1 MLAMRLKKKLNI
13 AQGLI
18 SGSRARHFCARIGTK
33 RGSGDR
39 IFCWKNVSNTSL
51 LGIDRSTFGLH
62 LEKRKRWW
70 VRKAINFLWSLR
82 VWKSL
87 LPRATKW
94 TLTETIQFPRLISSI
109 AGSTVT
115 RKSKTLS
122 FKEIQQRTSFLLSIY
137 AQFEAKA
144 WFLKTRN
151 KERFLFSNRSTSEY
165 VRYVFSV
172 VPGAASILAFLV
184 VIAFLPA
191 TMRCRKVGE

>member
-1 MLAMRLKKKLNI
+1 MRLKKNLNI

-33 RGSGDR
+33 RRSVDR

-51 LGIDRSTFGLH
+51 DGIDRNTFGLH
-62 LEKRKRWW
+62 LEKRKRW

-94 TLTETIQFPRLISSI
+94 TLTETVQFPRLISSI

-115 RKSKTLS
+115 RKSKTVS

-137 AQFEAKA
+137 AQFEAKGL
-144 WFLKTRN
+144 FLKTRN